1 MSRSD
6 FWVFVNNDKEGKMK
20 YNFKL
25 DRVAFLSILSVIF
38 FLGCVAAIPIAV
50 YYYNTDKNYIAT
62 AEVRKNADDLW
73 LDLLRLAE
81 RRAAEMEA
89 KLEILKRDDTERL
102 LEATDGIQTASVK
115 IIPEGRRKSKLII
128 TADLPKGEKKE
139 LDKAQE
145 LAARIMKFLCE
156 EAKAECK
163 LVEE

>member
-1 MSRSD
+1 
-6 FWVFVNNDKEGKMK
+6 
-20 YNFKL
+20 
-25 DRVAFLSILSVIF
+25 
-38 FLGCVAAIPIAV
+38 
-50 YYYNTDKNYIAT
+50 
-62 AEVRKNADDLW
+62 
-73 LDLLRLAE
+73 
-81 RRAAEMEA
+81 MEA

-145 LAARIMKFLCE
+145 LAARIMRFLCE

>member
-1 MSRSD
+1 
-6 FWVFVNNDKEGKMK
+6 
-20 YNFKL
+20 
-25 DRVAFLSILSVIF
+25 
-38 FLGCVAAIPIAV
+38 
-50 YYYNTDKNYIAT
+50 
-62 AEVRKNADDLW
+62 ADDLW

-115 IIPEGRRKSKLII
+115 VIPEGRRKSKLII

>member
-50 YYYNTDKNYIAT
+50 YYYNTDDNYVAT
-62 AEVRKNADDLW
+62 ADVRQNADDLW
-73 LDLLRLAE
+73 LAMLRLAE
-81 RRAAEMEA
+81 KRAGEGEGEL
-89 KLEILKRDDTERL
+89 KILKRNDTERL
-102 LEATDGIQTASVK
+102 LEATDGVQTGSVK
-115 IIPEGRRKSKLII
+115 ILPDGRRKSKLII